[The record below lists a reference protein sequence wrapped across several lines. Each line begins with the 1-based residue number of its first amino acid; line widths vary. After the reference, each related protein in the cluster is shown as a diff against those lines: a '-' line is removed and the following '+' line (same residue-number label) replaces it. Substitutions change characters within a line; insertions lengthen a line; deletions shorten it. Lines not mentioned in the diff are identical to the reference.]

1 MRQISFIASI
11 GMLAL
16 SLGGCALFSGGSD
29 TAVEPSPGTTVE
41 TVEPSPGATATQ
53 PFSEPPVVNGQT
65 SPTGTLPPDLIGS
78 TDSDQRV
85 QGIQR
90 NRPDPFALLPTSP
103 VIQTPP
109 VVAQAPT
116 TSSGQTGTR
125 LPNVPSGGGG
135 GGGGQSSRPGS
146 LAPIPNLVPQRPA
159 PPPRPQ
165 ADLARLVKV
174 TGVVQIGNTTH
185 AIISAPNE
193 PSSRYVR
200 VGQRLSNGQILVKRI
215 EVNAG
220 SEPIVVLE
228 QNGIE
233 VVRAVGEGGAPA
245 QPTASA
251 IASPQ
256 VVAVGVE

>member
-1 MRQISFIASI
+1 MRQISFITFTGI
-11 GMLAL
+11 LTL
-16 SLGGCALFSGGSD
+16 WLGGCAFFSGGSD
-29 TAVEPSPGTTVE
+29 TATEPSPDTTVE
-41 TVEPSPGATATQ
+41 TIEPSPTDGTVATQ
-53 PFSEPPVVNGQT
+53 PFSEPPVVDGQT
-65 SPTGTLPPDLIGS
+65 APAGTLPPDLIGS
-78 TDSDQRV
+78 TDSNQRV

-109 VVAQAPT
+109 TQTPSTAPGA
-116 TSSGQTGTR
+116 GQGGTR
-125 LPNVPSGGGG
+125 LPNVPT
-135 GGGGQSSRPGS
+135 GGQTERPGT
-146 LAPIPNLVPQRPA
+146 LAPIPELVPSRPA

-174 TGVVQIGNTTH
+174 TGVVQIGNTVH

-215 EVNAG
+215 EVNSG

-233 VVRAVGEGGAPA
+233 VVRAVGEGGPPE
-245 QPTASA
+245 QPTAAA

>member
-1 MRQISFIASI
+1 MRQISFIASL

-16 SLGGCALFSGGSD
+16 SLGGCALFSGGND
-29 TAVEPSPGTTVE
+29 TAIEPSPDTTVE
-41 TVEPSPGATATQ
+41 TIEPAPGATATQ
-53 PFSEPPVVNGQT
+53 PFSEPPVVDGQT
-65 SPTGTLPPDLIGS
+65 SPAGTLPPDLIGS

-109 VVAQAPT
+109 VAQAPT
-116 TSSGQTGTR
+116 TTPQTGTR
-125 LPNVPSGGGG
+125 LPNVPGSGSGN
-135 GGGGQSSRPGS
+135 GQPSRPGG
-146 LAPIPNLVPQRPA
+146 LAPIPNLVPNRPA

-165 ADLARLVKV
+165 AELARLVKV
-174 TGVVQIGNTTH
+174 TGVVQIGSTTH
-185 AIISAPNE
+185 AIVSAPNE

>member
-1 MRQISFIASI
+1 MRQISFIAFT
-11 GMLAL
+11 GMLTL
-16 SLGGCALFSGGSD
+16 WLGGCALFSGGSD
-29 TAVEPSPGTTVE
+29 TAIEPAPDTTVE
-41 TVEPSPGATATQ
+41 TIEPAPGATATQ
-53 PFSEPPVVNGQT
+53 PFSEPPVVDGQT

-103 VIQTPP
+103 VVQTPP
-109 VVAQAPT
+109 VAQAPT
-116 TSSGQTGTR
+116 NAPQPGSR
-125 LPNVPSGGGG
+125 LPNVPGSGAGS
-135 GGGGQSSRPGS
+135 GQPSRPGS
-146 LAPIPNLVPQRPA
+146 LAPIPSLVPQRPA

-165 ADLARLVKV
+165 AELARLVKV
-174 TGVVQIGNTTH
+174 TGVVQIGSTTH
-185 AIISAPNE
+185 AIVSAPNE
-193 PSSRYVR
+193 PTSRYVR

-233 VVRAVGEGGAPA
+233 VVRAVGEGGPPA

-256 VVAVGVE
+256 VVAIGVE